1 MTIIELVNELSDIM
15 NVGGEDIEVRV
26 DREFYHSEPLAALM
40 YFDEQNVIRILTPSS
55 VKGMEAYEAGLSCD
69 PEIAANN

>member
-40 YFDEQNVIRILTPSS
+40 YFDKQNVIRIINSFECQRY
-55 VKGMEAYEAGLSCD
+55 GGLRSR
-69 PEIAANN
+69 IKM